1 MSDYVVSQDYS
12 DKDLLASGDP
22 EKLILGA
29 DLEIEFAAIAVAIAS
44 KYDSS
49 DVASTAQAQAAV
61 SNSVLM
67 TPAKVTDWAQYNSG
81 ILYDLQLLADPN
93 ADRLVFWDDSAGAG
107 AFLTLGTGLTITDT
121 TIAVSAAAVDHNT
134 LLNYVADQ
142 HIAHSGVTL
151 TAGEGL
157 SGGGTIAASRSFAL
171 SISGLTAE
179 TVIDTAADYLV
190 MYDASAAAHRKVLAS
205 GFFGTALGDGKWY
218 LTADLS
224 IGGSPTTI
232 ASLTADYD
240 SLTRGTFSAAAG
252 TYTAGADGARILV
265 FGSFRIDN
273 VNSGSSAYV
282 LIQVDGV
289 DVAHA
294 RMSSAGGSE
303 DTSLAPI
310 TTLNLSNGQVVR
322 FRSGASSG
330 ETITAGKST
339 AYIGIVELA

>member
-93 ADRLVFWDDSAGAG
+93 ADRLLFWDDSDGAA
-107 AFLTLGTGLTITDT
+107 AFLALGTGLSISGT
-121 TIAVSAAAVDHNT
+121 TISVSTAAVDHDA
-134 LLNYVADQ
+134 LLNFVADE
-142 HIAHSGVTL
+142 HVAHSGVTL

-157 SGGGTIAASRSFAL
+157 TGGGTIAASRSLAL
-171 SISGLTAE
+171 SINGLTAE
-179 TVIDTAADYLV
+179 TVIDVAADYLV
-190 MYDASAAAHRKVLAS
+190 MYDASATAHRKVLAS
-205 GFFGTALGDGKWY
+205 GFFGTTLGDGKWY
-218 LTADLS
+218 LGANQSISSTEATLS
-224 IGGSPTTI
+224 
-232 ASLTADYD
+232 ALTASYD

-252 TYTAGADGARILV
+252 TYTAGSDGARIMVWCNLRV
-265 FGSFRIDN
+265 DN
-273 VNSGSSAYV
+273 VNSGNEAYAV
-282 LIQVDGV
+282 IQVDGV
-289 DVAHA
+289 DVARA

-303 DTSLAPI
+303 DVCLAPM

-322 FRSGASSG
+322 VRVASSSA
-330 ETITAGKST
+330 ETITAGVSNSH
-339 AYIGIVELA
+339 ISIVELA